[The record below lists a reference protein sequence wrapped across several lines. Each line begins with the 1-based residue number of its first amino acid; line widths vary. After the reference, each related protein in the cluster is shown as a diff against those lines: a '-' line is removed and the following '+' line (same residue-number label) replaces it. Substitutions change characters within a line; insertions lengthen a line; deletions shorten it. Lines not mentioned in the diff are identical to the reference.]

1 MKSIEIK
8 FVASSHCVLRH
19 EKFGTQDL
27 TSWPPPMWQT
37 LDSIPEN
44 CIGIATGALIAA
56 KELHNQFGREEGKPL
71 WRIFVTRQVG
81 SNVGV
86 IFVSMHCDIA
96 MCVSLLSVPDGILV
110 ISKLCTLNIYV
121 SVIESQS
128 FDLHLKYDFKK
139 MR

>member
-37 LDSIPEN
+37 LDSISEN
-44 CIGIATGALIAA
+44 WS
-56 KELHNQFGREEGKPL
+56 FGCSKGVAQSIWQRGGETSLENLCDFYVK
-71 WRIFVTRQVG
+71 TRQVG

-86 IFVSMHCDIA
+86 IFVSLQ
-96 MCVSLLSVPDGILV
+96 CVYHNYQFQMELW
-110 ISKLCTLNIYV
+110 
-121 SVIESQS
+121 
-128 FDLHLKYDFKK
+128 
-139 MR
+139 

>member
-56 KELHNQFGREEGKPL
+56 KELHNQFGREEGKPH
-71 WRIFVTRQVG
+71 WRIFV
-81 SNVGV
+81 
-86 IFVSMHCDIA
+86 IFCEDKTSRFKCWCYI
-96 MCVSLLSVPDGILV
+96 CVNAL
-110 ISKLCTLNIYV
+110 
-121 SVIESQS
+121 
-128 FDLHLKYDFKK
+128 
-139 MR
+139 

>member
-1 MKSIEIK
+1 MASTNVANFGFNSRKLHWHRNWSFDCSKGVAQSIWQRGGE
-8 FVASSHCVLRH
+8 
-19 EKFGTQDL
+19 
-27 TSWPPPMWQT
+27 TS
-37 LDSIPEN
+37 LEN
-44 CIGIATGALIAA
+44 LCDFYV
-56 KELHNQFGREEGKPL
+56 K
-71 WRIFVTRQVG
+71 TRQVG

-128 FDLHLKYDFKK
+128 FDLHLKYYFKK